1 MGLKSIRPKWPLRT
15 HHSGLP
21 AAVESKYLLAAWSSG
36 SLRDVPRRRPA
47 RQQGQEN
54 GSKSLN
60 EQKLASGVSGF
71 PPEIQDGLHGF
82 RDRQIRRI
90 QHPGILRGSERR
102 GRALGIARIRSRIS
116 RKRSSRLAEIPFR
129 STAYAASPPAR
140 DHVGHQEYLEGR
152 IGEHHRAHVAPVGHQ
167 ARRHTESPLA
177 PSSAWRTPGNAAT
190 REAKLPTLH
199 GVSRGR
205 RRRLPG
211 RHAARRN
218 AHPASR
224 RPGPPPA
231 CPRRPRPGA
240 WRPGPSGRAR
250 RCPAHPSPAP
260 WRRGAPRCSF
270 AGGGRPVDG
279 DDRRGNNRICGGNGH
294 ESQNKAQAET
304 RPAYTSK

>member
-1 MGLKSIRPKWPLRT
+1 MAVKNTTADCPPQWSQST
-15 HHSGLP
+15 CLP
-21 AAVESKYLLAAWSSG
+21 AWSSG
-36 SLRDVPRRRPA
+36 SLRVCPAKKAGPSAGPRKT
-47 RQQGQEN
+47 

-90 QHPGILRGSERR
+90 QHPGILRGSERC
-102 GRALGIARIRSRIS
+102 GRALGIARIPLAHIPQ
-116 RKRSSRLAEIPFR
+116 RSSRLAEIPFSINCLR
-129 STAYAASPPAR
+129 RLSARATTSATRKTLRDASGNTTVPMSRRRPPGPAARGRPA
-140 DHVGHQEYLEGR
+140 G
-152 IGEHHRAHVAPVGHQ
+152 APAAPG
-167 ARRHTESPLA
+167 ARRE
-177 PSSAWRTPGNAAT
+177 TPPRGK
-190 REAKLPTLH
+190 RSCPPLH

-231 CPRRPRPGA
+231 RPGGHA
-240 WRPGPSGRAR
+240 LAHGGQGRQAVER
-250 RCPAHPSPAP
+250 AAVQHIPAQRLGDAVRH
-260 WRRGAPRCSF
+260 GAL